1 MTPEPFYRTDADAPL
16 QQGDIVLA
24 PLGRLS
30 RPEAPVPTRWEGLDQ
45 DRHRFPF
52 GSEPE
57 LGPVEALVGYAP
69 AMLVTHDCHLD
80 KELLERY
87 RELRRQG
94 VRKAD
99 ALAAAEND
107 PDLDRFVVV
116 SPLISV
122 TAFRAPPEA
131 VAEQTV
137 IGAFGVPALPRMN
150 LPASAT
156 DLTFRATIDRHS
168 IVARLAVLTDDA
180 RTALRFAI
188 ARADALR
195 TPAIGFELEAAVGK
209 RIRAVRAVSNNPLLV
224 ELELSDGSALRL
236 VHQPA
241 HVDQTGP
248 ARTVPPGRRR
258 ATEH

>member
-16 QQGDIVLA
+16 QQGDIILA

-30 RPEAPVPTRWEGLDQ
+30 EPEAPVPSRWQGLDQ

-57 LGPVEALVGYAP
+57 LGPVDALAGYAP
-69 AMLVTHDCHLD
+69 AMVVTHDCHLD
-80 KELLERY
+80 RELLERY

-94 VRKAD
+94 MRKAD
-99 ALAAAEND
+99 ALAAAEDD

-116 SPLISV
+116 SPLISAA
-122 TAFRAPPEA
+122 AFRAAPDA
-131 VAEQTV
+131 IAAQAV
-137 IGAFGVPALPRMN
+137 IGLFGVPALPQTN
-150 LPASAT
+150 LPASAV
-156 DLTFRATIDRHS
+156 DPTFRATIDRHS

-180 RTALRFAI
+180 RTALRFAL

-195 TPAIGFELEAAVGK
+195 TPVIGFELEAAVGK

-224 ELELSDGSALRL
+224 ELELSDGSAVRL

-241 HVDQTGP
+241 PVDQTGP
-248 ARTVPPGRRR
+248 TRTAPGQRRVS
-258 ATEH
+258 EH